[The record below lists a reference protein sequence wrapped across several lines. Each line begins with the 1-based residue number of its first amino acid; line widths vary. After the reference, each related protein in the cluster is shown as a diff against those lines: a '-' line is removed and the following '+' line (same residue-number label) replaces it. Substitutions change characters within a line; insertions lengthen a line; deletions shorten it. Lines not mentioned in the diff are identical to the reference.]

1 MILVS
6 DSATPLPIVN
16 QSRLFEGSGR
26 TSLFYPIFSLLSTP
40 SLFLRPFHAFFG
52 YASPFS
58 SFFFLFFC
66 NFLPL
71 FSCASLRLFKPIFCF
86 LFLRALFIS
95 FLRLFCAFP
104 APFSACFR
112 AFFSC
117 FFPLPSPLHLL
128 CAFLALLFFFF
139 YYYVFFY
146 IFCVF
151 FRMLFYACLS
161 LFFALFFVF
170 FYFLRILIWVFS
182 LHLFR
187 LLYIY
192 ALVFLFSFIPPFRS
206 CFLCAPFFSI
216 RWSLMSLD
224 TWTRVQHRSL
234 SIISFLPAPGLSRM
248 KCLPN
253 LRRGDLW
260 LGVRKLRGWI

>member
-58 SFFFLFFC
+58 FSFFLLFC

-86 LFLRALFIS
+86 LFLCALFIS

-117 FFPLPSPLHLL
+117 FFPFPSALALRLSCASLLLFLLLRFFLYILCIFSYVILCLFESFLCAFFCIFLFFTYSYLSIFSTPLSTSLHLRSRVSLLFHPTFPFLFPL
-128 CAFLALLFFFF
+128 CAFLFHKMISH
-139 YYYVFFY
+139 VSGH
-146 IFCVF
+146 VN
-151 FRMLFYACLS
+151 ACP
-161 LFFALFFVF
+161 AQ
-170 FYFLRILIWVFS
+170 ITID
-182 LHLFR
+182 H
-187 LLYIY
+187 
-192 ALVFLFSFIPPFRS
+192 FISSRS
-206 CFLCAPFFSI
+206 GP
-216 RWSLMSLD
+216 
-224 TWTRVQHRSL
+224 V
-234 SIISFLPAPGLSRM
+234 
-248 KCLPN
+248 PN
-253 LRRGDLW
+253 EMFTQP
-260 LGVRKLRGWI
+260 

>member
-58 SFFFLFFC
+58 FSFFLLFC

-117 FFPLPSPLHLL
+117 FFPFPSALALRLSCASLLLFLLLRFFLYILCIFSYVILCLFESFLCAFFCIFLFFTYSYLSIFSTPLSTSLHLRSRVSLLFHPTFPFLFPL
-128 CAFLALLFFFF
+128 CAFLFHKMISH
-139 YYYVFFY
+139 VSGH
-146 IFCVF
+146 VN
-151 FRMLFYACLS
+151 ACP
-161 LFFALFFVF
+161 AQ
-170 FYFLRILIWVFS
+170 ITID
-182 LHLFR
+182 H
-187 LLYIY
+187 
-192 ALVFLFSFIPPFRS
+192 FISSRS
-206 CFLCAPFFSI
+206 GP
-216 RWSLMSLD
+216 
-224 TWTRVQHRSL
+224 V
-234 SIISFLPAPGLSRM
+234 
-248 KCLPN
+248 PN
-253 LRRGDLW
+253 EMFTQP
-260 LGVRKLRGWI
+260 

>member
-58 SFFFLFFC
+58 FSFFLLFC

-117 FFPLPSPLHLL
+117 FFPPPPPLHLL

-161 LFFALFFVF
+161 LFFALFFSI
-170 FYFLRILIWVFS
+170 FLLSAYSYLSIFSTPLSTS
-182 LHLFR
+182 LHLR
-187 LLYIY
+187 SRVSLLFHPTFPFLLPLC
-192 ALVFLFSFIPPFRS
+192 AFLFHKMISHVSGHVNACPAQITIDHFISSRS
-206 CFLCAPFFSI
+206 GP
-216 RWSLMSLD
+216 
-224 TWTRVQHRSL
+224 V
-234 SIISFLPAPGLSRM
+234 
-248 KCLPN
+248 PN
-253 LRRGDLW
+253 EMFTQP
-260 LGVRKLRGWI
+260 